1 MNGMKA
7 LKLKYIQLIT
17 SRLFNLNNIAWCNDN
32 RENLIKVL
40 NKLNKSDLVILGSY
54 IDNKL
59 YK

>member
-17 SRLFNLNNIAWCNDN
+17 SRLFNLNNIKWCTDN
-32 RENLIKVL
+32 RDNLIKVL
-40 NKLNKSDLVILGSY
+40 NKLNKSDLIVLGNY